1 MGEPRIANVRAVER
15 AMNVLKSFSERRL
28 QSLAEVARASDLD
41 KGTTRRLLLTLMRAG
56 FVVQDPSTQH
66 YGLGRVVRDL
76 SAHVVEDFDIMA
88 AVVPL
93 LADLARGLG
102 VTSFLSVYRDGG
114 AVCLER
120 LADIKG
126 FELHWWPKGGTLPL
140 NSGGAPKLL
149 LAYQSREEIERV
161 LSSPLG
167 ALTPETIR
175 DRRKLKKRLE
185 LIRERGYE
193 FAIDDVVMG
202 LTALAVPVLDRQ
214 GRIVCALSIAGLTP
228 QMLDASGGPAYLRQ
242 LKAAALAAN
251 GRLAA

>member
-1 MGEPRIANVRAVER
+1 MDEPRIANVRAVER

-28 QSLAEVARASDLD
+28 QTLAEVSRASSLD

-56 FVVQDPSTQH
+56 FVVQDPLTQR

-76 SAHVVEDFDIMA
+76 SAHVIEDFDIMA
-88 AVVPL
+88 AAVPL

-102 VTSFLSVYRDGG
+102 VTSFLSVYRHGG

-120 LADIKG
+120 LADLKG

-149 LAYQSREEIERV
+149 LAYQPREEIERV
-161 LSSPLG
+161 LSAPLG

-175 DRRKLKKRLE
+175 DRRKLRRRLD
-185 LIRERGYE
+185 LIRDRGYE
-193 FAIDDVVMG
+193 LAVDDVVVG
-202 LTALAVPVLDRQ
+202 LSALAVPVLDAK
-214 GRIVCALSIAGLTP
+214 GRIICALSIAGLTP
-228 QMLDASGGPAYLRQ
+228 QMLDAAGGPAYLRQ
-242 LKAAALAAN
+242 LKAAAAVASRKLAA
-251 GRLAA
+251 